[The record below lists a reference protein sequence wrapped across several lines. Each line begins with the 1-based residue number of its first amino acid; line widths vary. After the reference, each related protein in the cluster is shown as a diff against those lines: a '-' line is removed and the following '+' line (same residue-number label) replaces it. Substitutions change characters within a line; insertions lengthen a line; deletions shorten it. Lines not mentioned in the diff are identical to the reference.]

1 MPEQGGG
8 SAPAPPKVAPEA
20 EAGPLVRGWLP
31 AGFAMAAADPRA
43 EAPQDPDTPPGA
55 VPQRAR
61 EFAAGRR
68 AARDAARQAGL
79 ALHRLPMGGDRA
91 PVWPAGITGT
101 ISHSD
106 RLCLAIVGLAAAGT
120 IGLDLEPD
128 APLAPELWDT
138 LLRPAEIAALPAGE
152 DAGRTALA
160 IFAAKEAAYKAQYP
174 LTRRLFGFHDLEITL
189 SPGRFR
195 AVFTA
200 AHPPFAPGDTIAGHW
215 GRAAGHVLALAAIPP
230 RTAPRPTDG
239 AAQKTPPRA

>member
-1 MPEQGGG
+1 
-8 SAPAPPKVAPEA
+8 
-20 EAGPLVRGWLP
+20 
-31 AGFAMAAADPRA
+31 MAAVDPRA
-43 EAPQDPDTPPGA
+43 EAPHDPDTPPGA

-79 ALHRLPMGGDRA
+79 ALNRLPMGEDRA
-91 PVWPAGITGT
+91 PVWPAGITGS

-106 RLCLAIVGLAAAGT
+106 RLCLALVGPSASGT
-120 IGLDLEPD
+120 LGLDLEPD
-128 APLAPELWDT
+128 APLAPALWDT
-138 LLRPAEIAALPAGE
+138 VLRPAEIAALPEGHE
-152 DAGRTALA
+152 AGRTALA

-195 AVFTA
+195 ATFTA
-200 AHPPFAPGDTIAGHW
+200 PHPPFAPGDTIEGQW

-230 RTAPRPTDG
+230 GTVPRPTDR
-239 AAQKTPPRA
+239 AEEMIPPRA

>member
-20 EAGPLVRGWLP
+20 EAGALVRGWLP
-31 AGFAMAAADPRA
+31 AGFAVAAADPRA
-43 EAPQDPDTPPGA
+43 EAHHDPDTPPGA

-68 AARDAARQAGL
+68 AACDAARLAGL
-79 ALHRLPMGGDRA
+79 VLDRLPMGTDRA

-106 RLCLAIVGLAAAGT
+106 RLCLAIVGPASAGT
-120 IGLDLEPD
+120 IGLDLEPEGRLD
-128 APLAPELWDT
+128 PALWDT
-138 LLRPAEIAALPAGE
+138 ILRPAETAALPPGE
-152 DAGRTALA
+152 EAGRLALA

-174 LTRRLFGFHDLEITL
+174 LTRRLFGFQDLEVTL

-195 AVFTA
+195 ATFTA
-200 AHPPFAPGDTIAGHW
+200 PHPPFASGDTIAGQW
-215 GRAAGHVLALAAIPP
+215 GRAQGHVLALAVIP
-230 RTAPRPTDG
+230 R
-239 AAQKTPPRA
+239 